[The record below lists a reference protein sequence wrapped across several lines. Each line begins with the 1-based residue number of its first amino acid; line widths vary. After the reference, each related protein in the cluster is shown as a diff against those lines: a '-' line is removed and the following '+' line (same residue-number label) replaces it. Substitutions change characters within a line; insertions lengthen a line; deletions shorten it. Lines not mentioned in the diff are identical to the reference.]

1 MTSDSHADTTK
12 VSRNRRPEGMSLEDW
27 QIALRR
33 QFGRDQDFSVTNI
46 GDDLVFSEFKVH
58 NAVSGNTY
66 RVAIR
71 GTKLG
76 DNYCS
81 CPDFETNHL
90 GTCKHIEWMLAN
102 LAEDPDQANRL
113 HAGFFPPYTEIFL
126 KYGSQRKVVF
136 RPGSDCPDALNELA
150 GKYFDEDGVLKPDAI
165 GKFPAFLSKAGE
177 SEHEVRCYDDV
188 LAFIA
193 EVRDEQHRK
202 QHLATVF
209 PVGAR
214 SANLNNVLRLPLYG
228 YQREGALFAAKAGR
242 CLIGD
247 DMGLGKT
254 VQALAAAEILASESG
269 VEKVLVV
276 CPTSLKHQWAREI
289 EKFTYRNQVVV
300 EGTPTKRADLYA
312 EDSFY
317 KITNYDTVP
326 QDLALIG
333 RFAPDLVIVDEA
345 QRIKNWDTQIAKS
358 VKRIDSP
365 YAIVLTGTPLENRLE
380 ELVSIVQFVDR
391 HRLGPT
397 YRFLDEHQQHDE
409 SGRVVGYQ
417 NLDEVTKTLEP
428 IFLRRTK
435 ADVLDELPE
444 RIEKNFFVQMT
455 SPQWDAHQDNREI
468 VARIVQRWKRVGVLR
483 EPEQRRLM
491 IALQNMRMACNSTY
505 LLDQETDHSVKPD
518 ELVALLSD
526 LFETPNV
533 KVVVFSQWTRTLEL
547 IVRRLDVADIRH
559 VFFHGGIS
567 SKRRKEFVRQFHD
580 DPDCRLFLST
590 DAGGVGLNLQ
600 VASVV
605 INLDLPWNPAILDQ
619 RIGRVHRIG
628 QTEPVQVVNM
638 IAEGTIEE
646 GMLHTLAFKKSL
658 MEGVLDGGQ
667 SEVFLGE
674 GRFQQ
679 FMETVESV
687 ADSISKTPPEPATE
701 AKPETTPSPGP
712 IAFTPLEPPQ
722 AKPTDIATPPTQ
734 PTANVPVDAWNE
746 LLQSGAS
753 VLQQLAAGNANQIQ
767 SVEEEDGQ
775 SYLKIP
781 LPKPEVLQETLA
793 AVTKLLQ
800 SLQQK

>member
-1 MTSDSHADTTK
+1 MTSDSHADTPK
-12 VSRNRRPEGMSLEDW
+12 VSRTRRPEGMSLEDW

-33 QFGRDQDFSVTNI
+33 QYGRDQDFSATNI
-46 GDDLVFSEFKVH
+46 GDDLVFSEFRVH

-71 GTKLG
+71 GTRLG

-90 GTCKHIEWMLAN
+90 GTCKHIEWMLAH
-102 LAEDPDQANRL
+102 LEEDEDRSKRL
-113 HAGFFPPYTEIFL
+113 HSGFFPPYTEIFL

-136 RPGSDCPDALNELA
+136 RPGSDCPNDLKELA

-165 GKFPAFLSKAGE
+165 GKFPTFLSKAGE

-276 CPTSLKHQWAREI
+276 CPTSLKHQWAREV

-435 ADVLDELPE
+435 SEVLDELPE

-455 SPQWDAHQDNREI
+455 PPQWDAHQDNREI

-526 LFETPNV
+526 LLETPNV

-547 IVRRLDVADIRH
+547 IVRRLDTADIRH

-687 ADSISKTPPEPATE
+687 TDSITKTPPEPATE
-701 AKPETTPSPGP
+701 PKPETTPSPGP
-712 IAFTPLEPPQ
+712 IAFAPYETPP
-722 AKPTDIATPPTQ
+722 AKPTDIEQPSPQ
-734 PTANVPVDAWNE
+734 PTANVPADAWNE
-746 LLQSGAS
+746 LLQSGVS
-753 VLQQLAAGNANQIQ
+753 VLQQLAAGNTQSIQ
-767 SVEEEDGQ
+767 SVEDEEGQ

-781 LPKPEVLQETLA
+781 LPKPEVLQETLV
-793 AVTKLLQ
+793 AVTNLLQ

>member
-1 MTSDSHADTTK
+1 MTTDFPANSPK
-12 VSRNRRPEGMSLEDW
+12 VSRNRRPDGMSLEDW

-33 QFGRDQDFSVTNI
+33 QYGRNQDFSVTNI
-46 GDDLVFSEFKVH
+46 GDDAVFSEFKVH

-90 GTCKHIEWMLAN
+90 GTCKHIEWMLAH
-102 LAEDPDQANRL
+102 LEHDVHQAKRL
-113 HAGFFPPYTEIFL
+113 HDGFFPPYTEIFL

-136 RPGSDCPDALNELA
+136 RAGSECPDELKQLA
-150 GKYFDEDGVLKPDAI
+150 QKYFNEDGLLTPDAI
-165 GKFPAFLSKAGE
+165 GKFPSFLSKAGE
-177 SEHEVRCYDDV
+177 IGHEVRCYDDV

-202 QHLATVF
+202 QHLETVF

-228 YQREGALFAAKAGR
+228 YQRKGALFAAKAGR

-276 CPTSLKHQWAREI
+276 CPTSLKHQWAREV
-289 EKFTYRNQVVV
+289 EKFTHRSQVVV
-300 EGTPTKRADLYA
+300 EGTAAKRADLYA

-317 KITNYDTVP
+317 KITNYDTIP

-345 QRIKNWDTQIAKS
+345 QRIKNWDTLIAKS

-397 YRFLDEHQQHDE
+397 YRFLDEHQQRDE
-409 SGRVVGYQ
+409 TGRVVGYQ
-417 NLDEVTKTLEP
+417 NLDDVAKTLEP

-435 ADVLDELPE
+435 SEVLDELPE
-444 RIEKNFFVQMT
+444 RIEKNFFVRMT
-455 SPQWDAHQDNREI
+455 SQQWDAHQENRET
-468 VARIVQRWKRVGVLR
+468 VARIVQRWKRVGSLR

-518 ELVALLSD
+518 ELVALLTD
-526 LFETPNV
+526 LFETPKV

-547 IVRRLDVADIRH
+547 IVRRLDAAGIRH

-567 SKRRKEFVRQFHD
+567 SKRRKEFVRHFHD
-580 DPDCRLFLST
+580 DADCRLFLST

-687 ADSISKTPPEPATE
+687 TDSISKTPPEPATE
-701 AKPETTPSPGP
+701 IESVVTRTPGP
-712 IAFTPLEPPQ
+712 IPFAPYE
-722 AKPTDIATPPTQ
+722 TPPSPVEETEDV
-734 PTANVPVDAWNE
+734 PEPVANVSTDAWND
-746 LLQSGAS
+746 LIQNGMT
-753 VLQQLAAGNANQIQ
+753 VLQQLAAGNLKSIETTRDE
-767 SVEEEDGQ
+767 SSGQ
-775 SYLKIP
+775 EYLKIP
-781 LPKPEVLQETLA
+781 LPKPELLQETLT
-793 AVTKLLQ
+793 AVNKLLQ
-800 SLQQK
+800 SLQR